1 MATKLED
8 AEGKIGSHQKNLD
21 EQSSK
26 MEYLEN
32 QSRRNNSSL
41 EFQE

>member
-8 AEGKIGSHQKNLD
+8 AESEIGSPQTTLD
-21 EQSSK
+21 EQSAK

-32 QSRRNNSSL
+32 QSRRNSSSL
-41 EFQE
+41 EF